1 MTRTT
6 NARIAGFTFL
16 FYIAVGLASM
26 AVFGRATAGEGIAA
40 KLASLAQHATDVRV
54 VVMLTLLTSFCALIL
69 GVTLY
74 ALTREQDPDLAML
87 ALVCRVVEG
96 VNGATSIPRTL
107 GLLSL
112 ATASGASAADRAA
125 AETLAAF
132 LLRGGGASVSAI
144 FFAVASTLFSWL
156 LLRGRMIPAP
166 MACWASS
173 PPSWS
178 WWRFP
183 CSSSGSSPTT
193 G

>member
-1 MTRTT
+1 
-6 NARIAGFTFL
+6 
-16 FYIAVGLASM
+16 
-26 AVFGRATAGEGIAA
+26 
-40 KLASLAQHATDVRV
+40 
-54 VVMLTLLTSFCALIL
+54 MLTLLTSFCALIL

-107 GLLSL
+107 GLLSF

-125 AETLAAF
+125 AETLTAF

-156 LLRGRMIPAP
+156 LLRGRMIPVP
-166 MACWASS
+166 MAWLGVVSS
-173 PPSWS
+173 VLVVVALPLQLFGLIADNWLVWMPLLVFEVAFALWLLVKGVAVPPARQAAPS
-178 WWRFP
+178 R
-183 CSSSGSSPTT
+183 
-193 G
+193 